1 MNIPVAHSPRLRSM
15 MPGLILFGLCL
26 YFSFYL
32 VFGPRGLLSL
42 ERLEDDVNVHSAAH
56 DDLKHA
62 REILEANVRL
72 MRPDSLDPD
81 MADEQVRRILGYGK
95 KDEVV
100 IYINNR

>member
-1 MNIPVAHSPRLRSM
+1 MNIPVTHSPRLRSL
-15 MPGLILFGLCL
+15 MPALIMFGLCL

-32 VFGPRGLLSL
+32 VFGPRGYLSL
-42 ERLEDDVNVHSAAH
+42 ERLEDNMNVQNAVH
-56 DDLKHA
+56 DDLQQI
-62 REILEANVRL
+62 REKLEANVRL

-100 IYINNR
+100 IYLN